1 MGRTRLPEYAAA
13 VRDGWTE
20 GELLRLHLHE
30 LPRSIVDLSRKRRLE
45 LLSERPPLTGTW
57 WDALLAAMVE
67 HLCEIHDLPAPAW
80 SQERERFRE
89 IAWIIGT
96 THEEHLVA
104 TAYAPAAFIRHGALP
119 DPRSLDARGGERH
132 VWVPGSQPHHDALR
146 RAVRQA
152 AEPARARDPAG
163 SEGTNNQ

>member
-1 MGRTRLPEYAAA
+1 MGRTRLAEYAEA

-30 LPRSIVDLSRKRRLE
+30 LPRSIF
-45 LLSERPPLTGTW
+45 
-57 WDALLAAMVE
+57 
-67 HLCEIHDLPAPAW
+67 DLPLPAW

-89 IAWIIGT
+89 TAWIVGA

-132 VWVPGSQPHHDALR
+132 VWVPESQPHHDALR
-146 RAVRQA
+146 RAVR
-152 AEPARARDPAG
+152 RT
-163 SEGTNNQ
+163 GT

>member
-1 MGRTRLPEYAAA
+1 MNPGGMEIQSSAAMGRTRLAEYAEA

-30 LPRSIVDLSRKRRLE
+30 LPRSIFDLSQERQVE
-45 LLSERPPLTGTW
+45 LLSERPPLTGTP

-67 HLCEIHDLPAPAW
+67 HLCEIHDLPLPAW

-89 IAWIIGT
+89 TAWIVGA

-132 VWVPGSQPHHDALR
+132 VWVPESQPHHDALR
-146 RAVRQA
+146 RAVR
-152 AEPARARDPAG
+152 RT
-163 SEGTNNQ
+163 GT